1 MKYSFPDNII
11 EGISQGNPVKIKALT
26 YSNKDN
32 STIIIIKD
40 VSLYLVNNL
49 ANKNANPQKM
59 ANRLGKKITANGMK
73 WIWYVSATIKA
84 EPIQYKPNKNHP
96 NPRAQPAKNV
106 CLSEDNKDIL
116 YIPNPKKKIV
126 RKKEKGGTAKVDIA
140 PKKKKIKIL

>member
-40 VSLYLVNNL
+40 VSLFLVNNL

-73 WIWYVSATIKA
+73 
-84 EPIQYKPNKNHP
+84 
-96 NPRAQPAKNV
+96 
-106 CLSEDNKDIL
+106 
-116 YIPNPKKKIV
+116 
-126 RKKEKGGTAKVDIA
+126 
-140 PKKKKIKIL
+140 